1 MNGVETGQNSRHL
14 HLLHESLGM
23 GRDLI
28 NHAWR
33 MRWLGIAWETKL
45 RQAAIVHCHWPFS
58 AQAFNASWKLLVSAG
73 ISSHGRHA
81 KEWNYR
87 PTPNTENPP
96 KINRSPSATRGHSS
110 SFLFSERHLKKDAW
124 VVSTTLS
131 CFLHWNALKPSPAN
145 IAKLPMQLRLQWSN
159 AERVGLGASTKN
171 YLLVL

>member
-1 MNGVETGQNSRHL
+1 METGQNSRHL

-23 GRDLI
+23 GRELI
-28 NHAWR
+28 NHALAYDEVVGR
-33 MRWLGIAWETKL
+33 ARETKL

-87 PTPNTENPP
+87 PTPNTQNQP
-96 KINRSPSATRGHSS
+96 KINRSPSATQGHSS

-124 VVSTTLS
+124 IVSATLS
-131 CFLHWNALKPSPAN
+131 CFLHWNALKLSPAN